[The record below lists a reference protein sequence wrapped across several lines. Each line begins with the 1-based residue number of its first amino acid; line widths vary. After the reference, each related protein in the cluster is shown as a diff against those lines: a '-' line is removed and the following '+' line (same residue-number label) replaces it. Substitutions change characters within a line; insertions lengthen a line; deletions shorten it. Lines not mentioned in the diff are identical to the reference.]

1 MGESSFGARGQ
12 LTPDR
17 GRGAGEVAGVGGS
30 GALSGIL
37 NPPVVASVE
46 EALANVKPANNKRTR
61 TSQPKGSKSKVSHL
75 NKQ

>member
-1 MGESSFGARGQ
+1 MTDLPPKINTMGESSFGARGQ

-37 NPPVVASVE
+37 NGVFFFYS
-46 EALANVKPANNKRTR
+46 NKELHIL
-61 TSQPKGSKSKVSHL
+61 SKIPEILHCFVS
-75 NKQ
+75 N

>member
-1 MGESSFGARGQ
+1 MTDIPPKINTMGESSFGARGQ

-37 NPPVVASVE
+37 N
-46 EALANVKPANNKRTR
+46 T
-61 TSQPKGSKSKVSHL
+61 Q
-75 NKQ
+75 